1 MLEQKWMDA
10 LNFYIICFELSVFGL
25 MLLPLPGLQTK
36 QAGIVRPDAVP
47 DCTAP
52 WELFLWHH
60 GERVDLTQ
68 ETTGKKSLPGVTFFS
83 ADIPIA
89 G

>member
-36 QAGIVRPDAVP
+36 QARHSS
-47 DCTAP
+47 T
-52 WELFLWHH
+52 
-60 GERVDLTQ
+60 
-68 ETTGKKSLPGVTFFS
+68 
-83 ADIPIA
+83 
-89 G
+89 